1 MTLVLKILEIYCLK
15 QARQQLT
22 MGYLNTSL
30 FIVALNMRARH
41 QECVFSRQIQIYP
54 LVKRLAEFL
63 FSIVLLIVFA
73 PLFFLLTMAIRLDSP
88 GPALFRQIRIG
99 KDGKPFTFY
108 KFRSMYNNIDRNA
121 HAAFMTAYINGQVSE
136 DASKESIFKPI
147 QKNQITRMGQILR
160 KTSLDE
166 LPQLINIL
174 RGEMS
179 FIGPRPN
186 VPAEVE
192 AYKDWHNKRLQ
203 VLPGITGW
211 AQINGRSAIVFDQ
224 IVHYDIEY
232 VENAGL
238 MMDLKVLWY
247 TVPAVLLGRGA
258 K

>member
-1 MTLVLKILEIYCLK
+1 
-15 QARQQLT
+15 

-41 QECVFSRQIQIYP
+41 QEHFYSQKIRIYP
-54 LVKRLAEFL
+54 LVKRLAEFV
-63 FSIVLLIVFA
+63 FSIVLLMLLA
-73 PLFFLLTMAIRLDSP
+73 PLFLLLTLAIRLESP

-99 KDGKPFTFY
+99 KSGKSFTFY
-108 KFRSMYNNIDRNA
+108 KFRSMYNDIDKSA
-121 HAAFMTAYINGQVSE
+121 HEAFMAAYVNGQVNESASE
-136 DASKESIFKPI
+136 EAVFKPI
-147 QKNQITRMGQILR
+147 QTNQVTRMGRLLR

-174 RGEMS
+174 KGEMS

-186 VPAEVE
+186 VPAEVT
-192 AYKDWHNKRLQ
+192 AYKDWHNKRLE

-211 AQINGRSAIVFDQ
+211 AQINGRSSIAFDQ
-224 IVHYDIEY
+224 IVRYDIEY
-232 VENAGL
+232 VENTGL

>member
-1 MTLVLKILEIYCLK
+1 
-15 QARQQLT
+15 
-22 MGYLNTSL
+22 MGFLNTSL

-41 QECVFSRQIQIYP
+41 QEHFYSQKIQIYP
-54 LVKRLAEFL
+54 LVKRLAEFIC
-63 FSIVLLIVFA
+63 SIVLLMLLA
-73 PLFFLLTMAIRLDSP
+73 PLFLLLTMAIRLESP

-99 KDGKPFTFY
+99 KGGKSFTFY
-108 KFRSMYNNIDRNA
+108 KFRSMYNDIDKRA
-121 HAAFMTAYINGQVSE
+121 HEDFMTAYVNGQVNEGASE
-136 DASKESIFKPI
+136 EAVFKPI
-147 QKNQITRMGQILR
+147 QTKQVTRLGRFLR

-174 RGEMS
+174 KGEMS

-186 VPAEVE
+186 VPTEVT
-192 AYKDWHNKRLQ
+192 AYKDWHMKRLL

-211 AQINGRSAIVFDQ
+211 AQINGRSSIAFDQ
-224 IVHYDIEY
+224 IVRYDIEY
-232 VENAGL
+232 VENTGL